1 MPSCWQEAISALWIG
16 VTGHYR
22 LTYEDKAIEAE
33 DQLSR
38 LLLQLEKREDGLRTS
53 LSRLAHEAVSLKG
66 RDRGRCRQKVQEHK
80 RTQAQLDR
88 LVAYKDTVLV
98 HMDALRNTELNKT
111 LISALQESSKTL
123 KSMGVVDGVKQV
135 ETVVSD
141 VETSIAQVQELT
153 ALLGTPITTNI
164 TVTDE
169 ELDRELDLIDDSGIV
184 NSMEE
189 EDLQSNHLAAADKRE
204 SAAQHAAA
212 QHSAAQ
218 HSAAQRETAA
228 QHFAARFEI
237 VE

>member
-22 LTYEDKAIEAE
+22 LTYEDKAMEAE

-38 LLLQLEKREDGLRTS
+38 LLLQLEKREDGLRSS
-53 LSRLAHEAVSLKG
+53 LSRLAHEAVALKG

-123 KSMGVVDGVKQV
+123 KSMGVVDGVRQV

-153 ALLGTPITTNI
+153 ALLGTPITANI
-164 TVTDE
+164 TVTDD
-169 ELDRELDLIDDSGIV
+169 ELDRELDLIDDGAMV

-189 EDLQSNHLAAADKRE
+189 EDEHQHADKHSDAQSAVE
-204 SAAQHAAA
+204 HSAQHNAAQSAAQQHAAQQNA
-212 QHSAAQ
+212 
-218 HSAAQRETAA
+218 
-228 QHFAARFEI
+228 AARFEI